1 MIRWST
7 LVADP
12 ATGVIDYAR
21 VRSFVSV
28 CLASLAGIA
37 TVWVVFLTSRD
48 INEYLVGIMVAA
60 CVAPMT
66 GGKIAD
72 GIAQRAAAA
81 TTARV
86 VSGDVQGRRVSD
98 SSVPPL
104 PGGPGT

>member
-1 MIRWST
+1 
-7 LVADP
+7 LLADP

-37 TVWVVFLTSRD
+37 TVWVVFLTNRD

-81 TTARV
+81 TTAAV
-86 VSGDVQGRRVSD
+86 VTGAVPDRRASAAT
-98 SSVPPL
+98 PAPL

>member
-1 MIRWST
+1 MSIRWAT
-7 LVADP
+7 LLASPDG
-12 ATGVIDYAR
+12 TIDYAR

-28 CLASLAGIA
+28 CLAAIAGVA
-37 TVWVVFLTSRD
+37 TVWVIFLARD
-48 INEYLVGIMVAA
+48 VNEYLVGIMVAA

-86 VSGDVQGRRVSD
+86 MAGDVPGRRGSD
-98 SSVPPL
+98 PSVPPL

>member
-1 MIRWST
+1 MIHWGT
-7 LVADP
+7 LLADP

-28 CLASLAGIA
+28 CLAAVAGIA
-37 TVWVVFLTSRD
+37 TVWVIFLARD
-48 INEYLVGIMVAA
+48 VNEYLVGIMVAA

-86 VSGDVQGRRVSD
+86 VAGDVQGRRVSD